1 MFAACLG
8 PVAWLTYGAFMD
20 ALGANPIAEITNET
34 GVWTLRFLAV
44 TLLIT
49 PLRKLTKWNV
59 LIRYRRM
66 FGLFAFFYGCLH
78 FLTYVWLDQFFAL
91 DDIVKD
97 VVKRPVHHGRVHR
110 VRADDSAGA
119 DVHRGLDSPAGGKR
133 WNLLHRLIYVSA
145 VLGVIHYLW
154 LVKAD
159 TIRPIRYG
167 VIIGVLLVARMVFAW
182 RGRVTAATRVSVC
195 LASLPRMRAI
205 IAPPAGRR
213 KRRRT
218 SRSGSSTRTSR
229 DPVRGRSHQRPAA
242 AFHAMTGPRCGR
254 RDRRVRPSAT

>member
-1 MFAACLG
+1 LRLRKLVKSLVFAACLG

-20 ALGANPIAEITNET
+20 ALGANPIAEITHET

-49 PLRKLTKWNV
+49 PLRKLTKWNA

-97 VVKRPVHHGRVHR
+97 VMKRPFITVGFTAFVLMIPL
-110 VRADDSAGA
+110 ALTSTAGWI
-119 DVHRGLDSPAGGKR
+119 RRLGGKR

-167 VIIGVLLVARMVFAW
+167 VVIGVLLVARAAFAW
-182 RGRVTAATRVSVC
+182 RRRLTATAA
-195 LASLPRMRAI
+195 RA
-205 IAPPAGRR
+205 
-213 KRRRT
+213 
-218 SRSGSSTRTSR
+218 
-229 DPVRGRSHQRPAA
+229 
-242 AFHAMTGPRCGR
+242 
-254 RDRRVRPSAT
+254 PSADPRLRRAADA

>member
-1 MFAACLG
+1 LRRVIKPVVFVACLW
-8 PVAWLTYGAFMD
+8 PVAWLTYGVLMD

-34 GVWTLRFLAV
+34 GVSTLRFLAI

-78 FLTYVWLDQFFAL
+78 FTTYVWLDQFFAL

-97 VVKRPVHHGRVHR
+97 VMKRPFITVGFTAFVLMIPLALTSTAASIRR
-110 VRADDSAGA
+110 
-119 DVHRGLDSPAGGKR
+119 LGGKR
-133 WNLLHRLIYVSA
+133 WNLLHRLVYVSA
-145 VLGVIHYLW
+145 ALGVIHYLW

-167 VIIGVLLVARMVFAW
+167 VIIGALLLARVLLAW
-182 RGRVTAATRVSVC
+182 RSRV
-195 LASLPRMRAI
+195 
-205 IAPPAGRR
+205 
-213 KRRRT
+213 
-218 SRSGSSTRTSR
+218 
-229 DPVRGRSHQRPAA
+229 AA
-242 AFHAMTGPRCGR
+242 ARA
-254 RDRRVRPSAT
+254 SASARLAPMRQ